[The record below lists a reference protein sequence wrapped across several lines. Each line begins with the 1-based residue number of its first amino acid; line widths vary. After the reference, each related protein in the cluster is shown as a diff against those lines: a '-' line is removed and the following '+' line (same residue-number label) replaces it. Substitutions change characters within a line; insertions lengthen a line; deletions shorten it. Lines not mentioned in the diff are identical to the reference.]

1 MVPSDQKVLPLF
13 YLCERKLRKVDSKD
27 KRGVSSI
34 EQNHERKGLKE
45 QGKKKPKLPSAVVPS
60 LLSSSWK
67 LLNQPTWEKRASFFC
82 GIQFALSSVLYFPSH
97 SAESP
102 CFFLFCVNYR
112 VIKLL
117 SGLVHYRKPVVNLP
131 SAIFGNGF
139 ENATELDELITSAP
153 PLPLSMNASQ
163 SGRDSRQKTFSSSLY
178 LSLIP
183 RKGKTVL
190 E

>member
-1 MVPSDQKVLPLF
+1 MGKASKFFLWNPICAF
-13 YLCERKLRKVDSKD
+13 LR
-27 KRGVSSI
+27 
-34 EQNHERKGLKE
+34 
-45 QGKKKPKLPSAVVPS
+45 A
-60 LLSSSWK
+60 LLSFTLCRIT
-67 LLNQPTWEKRASFFC
+67 LL
-82 GIQFALSSVLYFPSH
+82 
-97 SAESP
+97 
-102 CFFLFCVNYR
+102 FLFCVNYR

-190 E
+190 EWFLIHRICGTEKWWMKKPSCHTNLYVSLGRSFC